1 VNFYVAP
8 SLRSAEPVSAPV
20 PPPAA
25 PLPAPA
31 RAPQAAPAPA
41 RPEPEEAIAQE
52 SGEESAVEAP
62 PPLPKKSSSL
72 ALVAGIAAVVIL
84 GGAAAAFFMMK
95 KGDEAPPPAPAT
107 VEATTVAPKPAP
119 APAPPPPPTDTAP
132 RINPSEVFLAEIVVE
147 PPAAPA
153 TTETTTAAPA
163 VPPDPKLVA
172 TANDIRAIAG
182 KIIMLEPSLT
192 FVEAAAPTSRR
203 VGGIVRKSDAGVVL
217 VPTLVE
223 GSALT
228 EGDAIALPA
237 KAKDNYE
244 PALALARW
252 MASKLG
258 KDLAPFLSAN
268 AAATKAYVDA
278 VAQQRA
284 GDDAKAVAAAKKAV
298 AADPKYLSAQKLLHS
313 LYTKSGSRDDAYKVA
328 TTIATLDPAN
338 LGIREEL
345 ARAEAERGNA
355 PKALSYLSALLSA
368 KDDDPEILTL
378 LGDYALAVADEGKF
392 QTVVARL
399 ATVRAPNP
407 RLHEADL
414 SLARGRVDSSVKAY
428 YKAQETQQ
436 DNPWLSLKIGK
447 LAVIRRSDS
456 IVELEKA
463 RQQRLGDPYT
473 LPMMNAFIAAGR
485 NDAATADAEIAK
497 AESAAVRAHDHY
509 TLVAEINVLL
519 NRQRQV
525 IAALDSAVARSEPSL
540 TYIVSS
546 PLFAYLETD
555 PRFTKLKRVIRE
567 KTTQLSAA
575 LKTIAL

>member
-1 VNFYVAP
+1 VHNV
-8 SLRSAEPVSAPV
+8 RN
-20 PPPAA
+20 
-25 PLPAPA
+25 
-31 RAPQAAPAPA
+31 
-41 RPEPEEAIAQE
+41 PE
-52 SGEESAVEAP
+52 GAP
-62 PPLPKKSSSL
+62 PPPEP
-72 ALVAGIAAVVIL
+72 AAVPTATAV
-84 GGAAAAFFMMK
+84 
-95 KGDEAPPPAPAT
+95 PRPAP
-107 VEATTVAPKPAP
+107 VD
-119 APAPPPPPTDTAP
+119 PPPPTDTAP
-132 RINPSEVFLAEIVVE
+132 KINPSEVFLAGIIVE
-147 PPAAPA
+147 PPA
-153 TTETTTAAPA
+153 TGGTAAA
-163 VPPDPKLVA
+163 SPDPKLVA
-172 TANDIRAIAG
+172 IANDINGIAAS
-182 KIIMLEPSLT
+182 ILRLEPSLT
-192 FVEAAAPTSRR
+192 FVDAAAPTSRV

-217 VPTLVE
+217 VPTLVA
-223 GSALT
+223 GSSLT
-228 EGDAIALPA
+228 EGDPIALSA
-237 KAKDNYE
+237 KAKDHYE
-244 PALALARW
+244 PAVALARW
-252 MASKLG
+252 MATKLG
-258 KDLAPFLSAN
+258 KDLAPFVSAN
-268 AAATKAYVDA
+268 ATATKAYADA
-278 VAQQRA
+278 VRQQRA
-284 GDDAKAVAAAKKAV
+284 GDDAKAIAAAKKAV
-298 AADPKYLSAQKLLHS
+298 AADAKYLSAQELLHS
-313 LYTKSGSRDDAYKVA
+313 LYTKSGSREDAYKVA
-328 TTIATLDPAN
+328 GTIATLDPAN
-338 LGIREEL
+338 VEIREEL

-414 SLARGRVDSSVKAY
+414 PLARGRVDSSVKAY
-428 YKAQETQQ
+428 YKIQETQQ

-456 IVELEKA
+456 IIELERA
-463 RQQRLGDPYT
+463 RQQRLADPYT
-473 LPMMNAFIAAGR
+473 LPMLNAFIAAGK

-567 KTTQLSAA
+567 RTTQLSAA
-575 LKTIAL
+575 LQAITL